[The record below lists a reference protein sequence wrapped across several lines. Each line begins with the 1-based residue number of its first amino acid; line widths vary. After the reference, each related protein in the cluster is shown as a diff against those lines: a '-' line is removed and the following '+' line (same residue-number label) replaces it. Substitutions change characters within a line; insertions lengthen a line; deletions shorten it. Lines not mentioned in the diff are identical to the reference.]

1 MKGLSI
7 IGGEGKVKQ
16 EQVYALDLTRM
27 EGNGDFA
34 CPKCGFAISPED
46 ESEAVYSILEA
57 KVEKQSLK
65 ELLIQCNRCA
75 SQIHLTGFSLLQK
88 LRL

>member
-1 MKGLSI
+1 M
-7 IGGEGKVKQ
+7 KQ
-16 EQVYALDLTRM
+16 EQVYVLDLTRM
-27 EGNGDFA
+27 QGNGEFT

-46 ESEAVYSILEA
+46 ETDEVYSILEA
-57 KVEKQSLK
+57 KVEKDILK

-88 LRL
+88 LRV